1 MFFNASRC
9 NQLIGRP
16 FDTSKTIMMH
26 VNLIIQILKIAKGTN
41 TGISTGDYDEEHK
54 ILRQRFHQTLT
65 KLSGRDK
72 VDEIV
77 QYGFLKAKGT
87 L

>member
-1 MFFNASRC
+1 MEFYFKRITFA
-9 NQLIGRP
+9 LIK
-16 FDTSKTIMMH
+16 FIK
-26 VNLIIQILKIAKGTN
+26 ILNIEKGKN

-77 QYGFLKAKGT
+77 QSGF
-87 L
+87 

>member
-1 MFFNASRC
+1 MTQSSIRPLSRRSFEPSTEIMNHDASA
-9 NQLIGRP
+9 
-16 FDTSKTIMMH
+16 
-26 VNLIIQILKIAKGTN
+26 NLIIQILKIAKGTN

-77 QYGFLKAKGT
+77 Q
-87 L
+87 

>member
-1 MFFNASRC
+1 
-9 NQLIGRP
+9 
-16 FDTSKTIMMH
+16 MMH
-26 VNLIIQILKIAKGTN
+26 QLIIQILKIAKGTN

-77 QYGFLKAKGT
+77 Q
-87 L
+87 

>member
-1 MFFNASRC
+1 MFADA
-9 NQLIGRP
+9 LELGP
-16 FDTSKTIMMH
+16 FFRLC
-26 VNLIIQILKIAKGTN
+26 VQILKIPKGTN

-77 QYGFLKAKGT
+77 QDGFSYRENSEF
-87 L
+87 

>member
-1 MFFNASRC
+1 MFADA
-9 NQLIGRP
+9 LELGP
-16 FDTSKTIMMH
+16 FFRLC
-26 VNLIIQILKIAKGTN
+26 VQILKIPKGTN

-77 QYGFLKAKGT
+77 QDGFYERQNLGLVESREISRK
-87 L
+87 LIF

>member
-1 MFFNASRC
+1 MECLKKLMRLGRFSWTYDSELKQSEYRNHDASA
-9 NQLIGRP
+9 
-16 FDTSKTIMMH
+16 
-26 VNLIIQILKIAKGTN
+26 NLIIQILKIAKGTN

-72 VDEIV
+72 IDEIV
-77 QYGFLKAKGT
+77 Q
-87 L
+87 

>member
-1 MFFNASRC
+1 MSKIHPRTYFF
-9 NQLIGRP
+9 Q
-16 FDTSKTIMMH
+16 
-26 VNLIIQILKIAKGTN
+26 VLKIPKGKN

-77 QYGFLKAKGT
+77 QFGFYD
-87 L
+87 

>member
-1 MFFNASRC
+1 MTQSSISL
-9 NQLIGRP
+9 LIRRQ
-16 FDTSKTIMMH
+16 FDPSTKIMMH
-26 VNLIIQILKIAKGTN
+26 QLIIQILKIAKGTN

-77 QYGFLKAKGT
+77 Q
-87 L
+87 